1 MSTKPKIQD
10 AGEKLGGARKDLHQ
24 PTGTGVAGAG
34 QDNLLATLW
43 PKPAQWTD
51 LIPMVGAPRAALTMV
66 TYENLAKVPH
76 EDRFLGATAAQWE
89 HAYHFALTQ
98 IRELLAAPGPLDRD
112 ALIAEYDRRMAQYGQ
127 EVVGIP
133 SLFKVWSYAIGPA
146 ARRSYRHPLSFTPID
161 DLRWRYLPSWGWGL
175 DERVNN
181 RLAVG
186 ALRLTKRA
194 TGAHLWV
201 AVKGI
206 SGAWENIVQTEFG
219 TEEEALECARTHVEQ
234 LLAAK
239 DDAAGTGKRRAPR
252 NWIRPHAPE
261 GLVRTGF
268 ATPTS
273 TGRTEKDL
281 MATFGFRGIEFGNW
295 VTQAQRQQFVDAF
308 YDACSDLMQLL
319 GMPPHFASLGGTLGV
334 GYGSRGKGLS
344 RIRAHFEPGI
354 LHFTKEN
361 GPGSFAHE
369 FAHALD
375 FYVADV
381 LWSDIRAA
389 DNRGMD
395 LPPDAANAWAPF
407 FATEQM
413 RWQRLPRAIN
423 KSELATALQQWATLT
438 RDKNAAPWRWV
449 RDAQAMDA
457 GRRSYWSQDCEMFA
471 RGFEAMVHNLLRQ
484 HGARNDMLV
493 YGVGDQDGQELLA
506 QGKDFP
512 YPMGVERAA
521 TCLRLAEVVRTFTA
535 EFKTRSAKAKQL
547 RTEQQLEFA
556 L

>member
-10 AGEKLGGARKDLHQ
+10 AGEKLGGARKDLAQ
-24 PTGTGVAGAG
+24 PTGTGETAD

-43 PKPAQWTD
+43 PKPTHWTD
-51 LIPMVGAPRAALTMV
+51 LIPLVGAPRAALTMV
-66 TYENLAKVPH
+66 TYENLAKTPH
-76 EDRFLGATAAQWE
+76 RQGFLGASADQWD
-89 HAYHFALTQ
+89 HAYRHALTQ
-98 IRELLAAPGPLDRD
+98 VRELLSTPGDLDRD
-112 ALIAEYDRRMAQYGQ
+112 ALLQEYDRRMEQYGQ
-127 EVVGIP
+127 DDVGIP
-133 SLFKVWSYAIGPA
+133 SLFKVWKYAIGPA

-186 ALRLTKRA
+186 ALRLIKRA
-194 TGAHLWV
+194 TGAPLWV

-206 SGAWENIVQTEFG
+206 SGAWQQISETEFA
-219 TEEEALECARTHVEQ
+219 TEEEALELARPHVEA

-239 DDAAGTGKRRAPR
+239 EDAAGTGKRRAPR

-261 GLVRTGF
+261 DMVRSGF
-268 ATPTS
+268 VTPTS
-273 TGRTEKDL
+273 SGRTENDL
-281 MATFGFRGIEFGNW
+281 LAAFGFRGIEFGNW

-319 GMPPHFASLGGTLGV
+319 KMPPHFASLGGTLGV

-381 LWSDIRAA
+381 LWSDIRAT

-395 LPPDAANAWAPF
+395 LPPDAANAWSPF
-407 FATEQM
+407 FASEQM
-413 RWQRLPRAIN
+413 RWQRLPRAIQQS
-423 KSELATALQQWATLT
+423 KLATALQQWSAPT
-438 RDKNAAPWRWV
+438 RDKQVSPWRWV
-449 RDAQAMDA
+449 RDSHAMDA
-457 GRRSYWSQDCEMFA
+457 GRRSYWCQDSEMFA
-471 RGFEAMVHNLLRQ
+471 RGFEAMVHNLLRM

-493 YGVGDQDGQELLA
+493 YGVGDQEGQELLD

-512 YPMGVERAA
+512 YPMGVERAV
-521 TCLRLAEVVRTFTA
+521 TCKRLTAVVGTFTA
-535 EFKTRSAKAKQL
+535 EFKTRAAQAKQQ